1 MINNNENNDQ
11 KLIYQDVVL
20 LFINSRNQKAQAY
33 LDPETQ
39 KMLSAICLPSFHS
52 LSFFHVRFHFNVH
65 SPPMWQKKVATS
77 SSGFKSYQH

>member
-39 KMLSAICLPSFHS
+39 KMLSASAICLPCYQQFASLHS
-52 LSFFHVRFHFNVH
+52 TVCLS
-65 SPPMWQKKVATS
+65 SM
-77 SSGFKSYQH
+77 